1 MALRPPP
8 QPPSQAVYTEK
19 PPAPQAA
26 GPGLFAGSRFSRRR
40 QGTSTRGA
48 PPAKRPSEAAVTQHD
63 TQNPVDLLQRA
74 ARIMGFSL
82 HAGPAGP
89 VGGENPG
96 FSPDA
101 GSYPPVDLTLG
112 SGAGPYGGP
121 EPRPPPAAALGA
133 PPGEESFQV
142 PAPYP
147 TEPDPES
154 GSSYSGSV
162 MTVEDPEV
170 AVADLNMGD
179 KAQALLRKYLPQFYE
194 TGRGAGG
201 ALGFPAIPCPH
212 GIGLRHP
219 AHGRFPGRIRPGCPG
234 I

>member
-40 QGTSTRGA
+40 QGTSARGA

-89 VGGENPG
+89 VGRENPGVFPWTPALQARSGGKARGFSLDAGPAGPVGGENPG
-96 FSPDA
+96 FFPGRRPCRPGWGGKPGVFPWTRVPTRPWTLPWAPGPARTEAPSP
-101 GSYPPVDLTLG
+101 
-112 SGAGPYGGP
+112 GPR
-121 EPRPPPAAALGA
+121 PRPP
-133 PPGEESFQV
+133 
-142 PAPYP
+142 
-147 TEPDPES
+147 
-154 GSSYSGSV
+154 
-162 MTVEDPEV
+162 
-170 AVADLNMGD
+170 
-179 KAQALLRKYLPQFYE
+179 
-194 TGRGAGG
+194 
-201 ALGFPAIPCPH
+201 
-212 GIGLRHP
+212 
-219 AHGRFPGRIRPGCPG
+219 
-234 I
+234 